1 MTTTAPCEPSTLW
14 VVQDREL
21 GAKGAVMKIIGC
33 DYHPSF
39 QQIAMLDTE
48 TGEVIER
55 RLYHADGEAQRFYES
70 LRGPVRVGVETSGNM
85 LWFERLLARL
95 KHELWI
101 GDAGRIHW
109 LCPRKQQLTD
119 KRDARH
125 ILD

>member
-1 MTTTAPCEPSTLW
+1 MITTAPR
-14 VVQDREL
+14 DRVHFGCSKAKSSE
-21 GAKGAVMKIIGC
+21 AKGAVMKIIGC